1 MARTLQLLRNNEA
14 YERKELAVQALNT
27 QGARLHDG
35 EILIA
40 RYTDSTEP
48 DSPTVKTII
57 GLVATGTPANSVT
70 VFDSDAVPSEVQ
82 TAIDDLV
89 KGPNGETPD
98 EAYDT
103 IYEISSALTVINGNE
118 NTAGSIKY
126 GDKVTLESAKTYTD
140 QQIQAM
146 DVSDTA
152 VARHFVTEVSETD
165 GKIAVKRGTVS
176 STGGTITLTDNADGG
191 VNLEVISSA
200 LTQYV
205 GAEAI
210 AVSEAQ
216 EGKKTISLTINTA
229 DKVLTQG
236 TDGLRANIT
245 MTWSSTDGLKLIG
258 KGGTEISAIPATD
271 FIKDGMLESVTLEEN
286 PTGQTEGTYL
296 HFVFNT
302 DAAKQAIYLN
312 VTDLIDIY
320 TAGNG
325 IAITGKAVSVKLDTA
340 ATEHYLTVD
349 ANGLKTT
356 GITAAIESASNGL
369 QGEIDKIETGVGLN
383 DDGTH
388 KRAAGYYTSGATTI
402 AGEINALDGQ
412 MHRVGFEEIPEED
425 SAKTIVAIIVENE
438 EAAEEGITDLA
449 NATGVLNERSEI
461 MYVAPT
467 VSGEFIATTSIMDM
481 LRKIDEQYLTVD
493 GGIYE

>member
-152 VARHFVTEVSETD
+152 VARHFVTEVSETP
-165 GKIAVKRGTVS
+165 
-176 STGGTITLTDNADGG
+176 L
-191 VNLEVISSA
+191 
-200 LTQYV
+200 
-205 GAEAI
+205 
-210 AVSEAQ
+210 
-216 EGKKTISLTINTA
+216 
-229 DKVLTQG
+229 
-236 TDGLRANIT
+236 
-245 MTWSSTDGLKLIG
+245 
-258 KGGTEISAIPATD
+258 
-271 FIKDGMLESVTLEEN
+271 
-286 PTGQTEGTYL
+286 
-296 HFVFNT
+296 
-302 DAAKQAIYLN
+302 
-312 VTDLIDIY
+312 
-320 TAGNG
+320 
-325 IAITGKAVSVKLDTA
+325 
-340 ATEHYLTVD
+340 
-349 ANGLKTT
+349 
-356 GITAAIESASNGL
+356 
-369 QGEIDKIETGVGLN
+369 
-383 DDGTH
+383 
-388 KRAAGYYTSGATTI
+388 
-402 AGEINALDGQ
+402 
-412 MHRVGFEEIPEED
+412 
-425 SAKTIVAIIVENE
+425 
-438 EAAEEGITDLA
+438 
-449 NATGVLNERSEI
+449 
-461 MYVAPT
+461 
-467 VSGEFIATTSIMDM
+467 
-481 LRKIDEQYLTVD
+481 
-493 GGIYE
+493 